1 MITDEVKQFSIY
13 LKNLGKEGKELVDV
27 SGQFNLPIINALW
40 RVCTGEVFEYTDPK
54 LVELM
59 ANLTQVFQ
67 LVGHPTLMIILLLPS
82 LFKLFPTFLQRDLHI
97 KTSQDILRL
106 IDKSISE
113 HRDTI
118 DYTGPPRDFI
128 DAYLGEIEQTQDAG
142 SSFYGAEGLRHL
154 RNSLLDLFLA
164 GAETTS
170 STLTWAMLYMVR
182 EPEVQKR
189 VQSELD
195 TVVGR
200 SRLPASTDKP
210 HLPYTQATIR
220 EIMRC
225 GNIVPRGVHHYN
237 SEPILVNGYTLPA
250 NCGRIQPLMSL
261 ILHDENHWEGGRLF
275 RPERHLEAGG
285 TILRKDDHFIP
296 FSTGK
301 RQCLG
306 ETLAK
311 SELFLFFTGKCIR
324 YINKSEFARLRT
336 A

>member
-82 LFKLFPTFLQRDLHI
+82 LFKLFPTFLRRDLHI
-97 KTSQDILRL
+97 KTNQDIPRL

-128 DAYLGEIEQTQDAG
+128 DAYLGEIDRTQDAG

-182 EPEVQKR
+182 EPEVQKL
-189 VQSELD
+189 VQ
-195 TVVGR
+195 V
-200 SRLPASTDKP
+200 
-210 HLPYTQATIR
+210 YTKV
-220 EIMRC
+220 RC
-225 GNIVPRGVHHYN
+225 G
-237 SEPILVNGYTLPA
+237 
-250 NCGRIQPLMSL
+250 
-261 ILHDENHWEGGRLF
+261 GG
-275 RPERHLEAGG
+275 
-285 TILRKDDHFIP
+285 
-296 FSTGK
+296 GK
-301 RQCLG
+301 
-306 ETLAK
+306 
-311 SELFLFFTGKCIR
+311 F
-324 YINKSEFARLRT
+324 
-336 A
+336 